1 MTYRVL
7 HTFIDP
13 EDGCR
18 LYLEG
23 GTWPPEGSAQTPERV
38 RRLDGSEGRPALIAP
53 VEPAQPEPGET
64 PRKRKAKGGAHD
76 GGD

>member
-23 GTWPPEGSAQTPERV
+23 GIWPQEGSVQTPDRV

-53 VEPAQPEPGET
+53 VEPAADEA
-64 PRKRKAKGGAHD
+64 PRKRKAKGGAQD
-76 GGD
+76 GRN